1 MAFQP
6 SKSKKNLV
14 KEEGSLNMN
23 SMMDMMTIILLFL
36 LKSFSTE
43 GALITPSEQLKLP
56 VSEQGEKPKRELS
69 VSIGSLP
76 VPGDTI
82 NEYLLLVNDKALAS
96 FRDIPQAPLLAP
108 LADKLRE
115 FADKE
120 RELEAQ
126 VGKDFTHKV
135 IIEGDEKIPYQLLF
149 KVMYTCSQSEY
160 YKMRLL
166 TIKK

>member
-1 MAFQP
+1 MVLGNRKEITNMKITETLNSTFIRFLIE
-6 SKSKKNLV
+6 SSDFEKLKKN
-14 KEEGSLNMN
+14 K
-23 SMMDMMTIILLFL
+23 
-36 LKSFSTE
+36 
-43 GALITPSEQLKLP
+43 
-56 VSEQGEKPKRELS
+56 
-69 VSIGSLP
+69 
-76 VPGDTI
+76 
-82 NEYLLLVNDKALAS
+82 
-96 FRDIPQAPLLAP
+96 IPLT
-108 LADKLRE
+108 
-115 FADKE
+115 DKE